1 MNKEILCY
9 RNNKIV
15 LRVRCILNNED
26 LALMIKNRM
35 IFYLNHEDY
44 TTECIMMDNFDKVV
58 IDKDIYCEIYG
69 TIKRSDK

>member
-1 MNKEILCY
+1 MNKEIICY

-15 LRVRCILNNED
+15 LRVRCMLNNED

-35 IFYLNHEDY
+35 IFYLNNEDY

-69 TIKRSDK
+69 SIERRR